1 MTANKQAYTEA
12 YERALH
18 GKPRP
23 LLEKILGIF
32 TDDQYTRQS
41 REQGERDGLAARAS
55 AAPAAEGSHSAMET
69 PPTA

>member
-18 GKPRP
+18 GKTRP
-23 LLEKILGIF
+23 LLERILGIF

-41 REQGERDGLAARAS
+41 REQGERDGMAARAS
-55 AAPAAEGSHSAMET
+55 AAPSMES
-69 PPTA
+69 PPPA